1 MSHRYSGLSLEEI
14 GAYFGMKGS
23 AVSQASRRFKARIGE
38 EGQTEKILCRILKK
52 LHFFE
57 S

>member
-1 MSHRYSGLSLEEI
+1 
-14 GAYFGMKGS
+14 MKGS

-38 EGQTEKILCRILKK
+38 EGETEKKLRRILKK
-52 LHFFE
+52 LHFVE

>member
-1 MSHRYSGLSLEEI
+1 MRLEEI

-38 EGQTEKILCRILKK
+38 EGETEKMLCRILKK
-52 LHFFE
+52 LHFVE